1 MSAAAQQK
9 QAWLTREHARSIV
22 FVLLAVVVAVLC
34 WMVIKPLF
42 GSIAWATA
50 FAVVFYPVY
59 QWLVKR
65 TKRPSLAAALTTLL
79 VGIVLVT
86 PTVLIGH
93 QIAQE
98 AMAASQTVKKSIEDN
113 SWQKAVDRNPLV
125 RSTFGWAG
133 VVIDLK
139 EQAAKLSEHVPKL
152 VQKFALGSLAIASGT
167 VIAMLFLFFFLRD
180 RDEVLKTLRGLLP
193 LSQEEDA
200 LMFKRI
206 GDTLFAILFGT
217 VVVAAVQGTLGG
229 LMFWI
234 LDLPAPALWG
244 CAMAA
249 FAIVPMFGT
258 AVIWLP
264 AVAYLALEGETG
276 KALALLAWGVLVIS
290 MIDNL
295 LQPMIVEKRLHVHL
309 VLVFI
314 SIVGGIY
321 AFGGLGL
328 ILGPAILAVAIALLD
343 IWRQRVGQKKLA
355 KGTD

>member
-1 MSAAAQQK
+1 MSASQQK
-9 QAWLTREHARSIV
+9 QGWLTRERARAIV
-22 FVLLAVVVAVLC
+22 FVLIAVIVAVLC
-34 WMVIKPLF
+34 WLVVEPVF
-42 GSIAWATA
+42 GSLAWATA
-50 FAVVFYPVY
+50 FAVVFLPVY
-59 QWLVKR
+59 RWLAKR
-65 TKRPSLAAALTTLL
+65 LKRPSLAAGLTTLL
-79 VGIVLVT
+79 VGIVLVA

-98 AMAASQTVKKSIEDN
+98 AVTASQTVKKSIEDD

-139 EQAAKLSEHVPKL
+139 EQAARLSEHVPKL
-152 VQKFALGSLAIASGT
+152 VQKLALGSLSIASGT
-167 VIAMLFLFFFLRD
+167 VIALLFLFFFLRD
-180 RDEVLKTLRGLLP
+180 REEVLKTMRGLLP
-193 LSQEEDA
+193 LSPEEDA

-217 VVVAAVQGTLGG
+217 VVVAGVQGTLGG

-264 AVAYLALEGETG
+264 AVAYLALEGHTG
-276 KALALLAWGVLVIS
+276 KAAILLAWGVLVIS
-290 MIDNL
+290 LIDNL

-328 ILGPAILAVAIALLD
+328 ILGPAILAVAVALLD
-343 IWRQRVGQKKLA
+343 IWRLRVGQPKLA
-355 KGTD
+355 KESK